1 MELGC
6 GYFVEMEWP
15 YLTFL
20 FLFTFYLKVNI
31 NKNQKVYFRKWWL
44 F

>member
-15 YLTFL
+15 YLTVFL
-20 FLFTFYLKVNI
+20 KKKKKRKKNIFVNGG
-31 NKNQKVYFRKWWL
+31 YF
-44 F
+44 

>member
-15 YLTFL
+15 YLTVFL
-20 FLFTFYLKVNI
+20 KKKKKIFVNG
-31 NKNQKVYFRKWWL
+31 YT
-44 F
+44 